1 MSHACFIQKR
11 LYYNNDKKL
20 TNPFCCFLF
29 SEVHD
34 YCAYEDFEASC
45 GPDEVIM
52 TTSAKYGRMALGR
65 CVKRNYGYLGC
76 ALDAL
81 AYVDAKCSGRRQCS
95 FSVYEDSLRE
105 LQPCPEDIS
114 AYLEASYTCQKGEI
128 MPETSMI
135 LLHQCET
142 VRPRYCTH
150 SLCNQDSQSQS
161 PKNCFSKC
169 CPKNYG
175 VEEGNLFLS

>member
-1 MSHACFIQKR
+1 
-11 LYYNNDKKL
+11 
-20 TNPFCCFLF
+20 
-29 SEVHD
+29 
-34 YCAYEDFEASC
+34 
-45 GPDEVIM
+45 M

-114 AYLEASYTCQKGEI
+114 AYLEASYSCQKGEI
-128 MPETSMI
+128 MPETLISQCSSMI
-135 LLHQCET
+135 LLLHCET
-142 VRPRYCTH
+142 ERSWYCTH
-150 SLCNQDSQSQS
+150 CFAIKIHNPN
-161 PKNCFSKC
+161 PKNYFFKC
-169 CPKNYG
+169 CLKNYG
-175 VEEGNLFLS
+175 VEEGNFVLSLTFLKYERFFSFQEGFFGQFKLGTYFDWGWMITISTEFRF